1 MKPKMY
7 VIYISLGAAMQIL
20 VHLGRLNFSKFMI
33 EKILTP
39 LGNFFPSA
47 FQQQYCYNVVLQ
59 RVVTVVQRCYY
70 IVVILFCKTNE
81 KLNQEYLD
89 DDQVNPAYFFD
100 DDTDANTKLC
110 MDLFAKEMSFREY
123 R

>member
-1 MKPKMY
+1 MWGERLHKTFFT
-7 VIYISLGAAMQIL
+7 QI
-20 VHLGRLNFSKFMI
+20 
-33 EKILTP
+33 T
-39 LGNFFPSA
+39 
-47 FQQQYCYNVVLQ
+47 NV
-59 RVVTVVQRCYY
+59 
-70 IVVILFCKTNE
+70 